1 MKIINFKFKKVNS
14 KHIELRYFVD
24 NPNDFKRRILDVKEE
39 IESLIKSADL
49 NFFIRWKA
57 DLKKTGKDLFSWL
70 DGSDRFFSKIIHC
83 YRENARILIL
93 AFHSDD
99 VLSDLP
105 WEILHNDEKFLV
117 EETNPRFVPVRFR
130 GDELS
135 IDHQDQAA
143 ERPLRLLF
151 MATSPVYTTGLEFE
165 GLEFEGLE
173 FEGLEFED
181 EEYKILKA
189 TEKQPLMLTV
199 EESGNLEEL
208 NDLILTYGKNFYD
221 IFHLTGHAVLK
232 KGKPFFLT
240 ETEYGES
247 HLADS
252 REIGQALVGGDFI
265 NKLIV
270 LSGCCTA
277 KKGMLPSLA
286 ESILV
291 ECSANAVL
299 GWGYNVLDADAS
311 FATAELYKNLSAGIE
326 LIKALS
332 MTYQKLIDEERRD
345 WNLLRLYLRN
355 KVPGA
360 FVTASSLWKEQA
372 APAPLEENYLDPEQ
386 TVKVASCREF
396 VGRRRLLQKCL
407 RCLKSLRRTNDHM
420 GVILYGLGGVGKST
434 LAARL
439 RDRLNFKKSIVWVGM
454 VDENS
459 LIQRI
464 RENLDGKIRESLD
477 SILSNPSQNLEYKL
491 KDCFEKIHYPI
502 LLIFDNFESNFEM
515 EGNHPD
521 LNRNGS
527 PSISIEAQKV
537 IEAVI
542 FALRDLVGKSHR
554 IIITTRQ
561 LFNFNERDKYFL
573 LEQPKKLEKANFI
586 KKTDQLAEEKGLTDR
601 LDREKGLKD
610 YSNIKRLRKE
620 ADKISDG
627 NPRLIEW
634 LYDLLSLQD
643 KNLDYDHIL
652 NRMKGRQSEFLE
664 NILAGELLKSQSSD
678 LRKTLALGLIY
689 ELPVPIEALRTIC
702 RSIPELDIPE
712 LDIHIKRANELG
724 LIERHKGYP
733 GSTTELYR
741 VPRCLSSLLISEI
754 PSELI
759 ENIHCA
765 ASKILNEIWL
775 SHNTSEEREKEV
787 HRLALAGKEIELSI
801 NIAKKL
807 SYEWDEQER
816 YKEIEDLCLSTLK
829 SIEDLSLN
837 TLKNGVSYHELYFRL
852 AIAQGVLGEYKLAK
866 DNYILAIKSCPEW
879 DRKCQAK
886 YLKCLGSL
894 CNTQGDLANAEKYCT
909 ESLQIRND
917 YGGTKREIAESLHAV
932 GNVFANQGK
941 IKEALEKYH
950 QSFKMKLVINDKRG
964 MAESIHALAYYI
976 AKLNCVT
983 SVLALYKKAL
993 KLNEEAND
1001 ILGRAS
1007 NLNQMARIHAKNN
1020 ETEKAKELSKES
1032 FNLSKSVGDI
1042 RGIVESRKTEA
1053 FINSREKDFD
1063 EAMESCKKALKIVQ
1077 DIGDEKEENI
1087 IEKTIE
1093 YIELKQGIPDDIID
1107 KKYNINDD
1115 AYRTAQQIITEVI

>member
-1 MKIINFKFKKVNS
+1 MKMKNIRYS
-14 KHIELRYFVD
+14 KQ
-24 NPNDFKRRILDVKEE
+24 
-39 IESLIKSADL
+39 
-49 NFFIRWKA
+49 
-57 DLKKTGKDLFSWL
+57 LK
-70 DGSDRFFSKIIHC
+70 
-83 YRENARILIL
+83 
-93 AFHSDD
+93 
-99 VLSDLP
+99 
-105 WEILHNDEKFLV
+105 
-117 EETNPRFVPVRFR
+117 
-130 GDELS
+130 
-135 IDHQDQAA
+135 
-143 ERPLRLLF
+143 
-151 MATSPVYTTGLEFE
+151 
-165 GLEFEGLE
+165 
-173 FEGLEFED
+173 
-181 EEYKILKA
+181 
-189 TEKQPLMLTV
+189 KQPLMLTV

-208 NDLILTYGKNFYD
+208 NDLILTYGKDFYD

-252 REIGQALVGGDFI
+252 REIGQALVGGYI

-277 KKGMLPSLA
+277 KKGISSSLA
-286 ESILV
+286 ESVLV
-291 ECSANAVL
+291 ECGAKAVL
-299 GWGYNVLDADAS
+299 GWGYNVLDDDAS
-311 FATAELYKNLSAGIE
+311 LATAELYKNLSAGIE

-332 MTYQKLIDEERRD
+332 MTYQKLIHEERRD
-345 WNLLRLYLRN
+345 WNLLRLYLGN

-360 FVTASSLWKEQA
+360 FVTPSILWEIQIAPPQLKER
-372 APAPLEENYLDPEQ
+372 YIDDEQ
-386 TVKVASCREF
+386 TVNVASCREF

-407 RCLKSLRRTNDHM
+407 KCLKSLRRPSDPM
-420 GVILYGLGGVGKST
+420 GVILHGLGGIGKSS

-459 LIQRI
+459 LIQRL
-464 RENLDGKIRESLD
+464 RKKLGDEELRKSLD
-477 SILSNPSQNLEYKL
+477 SILSNSSQNLEYKL
-491 KDCFEKIHYPI
+491 KDFFEKIHYPI

-515 EGNHPD
+515 EDNHY
-521 LNRNGS
+521 NFKNGS
-527 PSISIEAQKV
+527 PRISIEAQKV
-537 IEAVI
+537 IEAVT

-561 LFNFNERDKYFL
+561 VFNFNERDTYFL
-573 LEQPKKLEKANFI
+573 IEQPKKLEKANFI
-586 KKTDQLAEEKGLTDR
+586 KKTDRLAEEKGLTDR
-601 LDREKGLKD
+601 LDKEKGLKD
-610 YSNIKRLRKE
+610 YSNIKRLREE

-643 KNLDYDHIL
+643 ENLDYDHIL

-664 NILAGELLKSQSSD
+664 NILADELLKSQSSD

-754 PSELI
+754 PSEII
-759 ENIHCA
+759 ENIHRE
-765 ASKILNEIWL
+765 ASKNLNEIWL
-775 SHNTSEEREKEV
+775 SNNTSEEREKEV

-807 SYEWDEQER
+807 AYEWDEQER

-829 SIEDLSLN
+829 NIEDLCLN

-852 AIAQGVLGEYKLAK
+852 AIAQRVLGEYKLAK
-866 DNYILAIKSCPEW
+866 DNYILAIESCPEW

-886 YLKCLGSL
+886 YRKCLGCL
-894 CNTQGDLANAEKYCT
+894 YNTQGDLANAERYCT
-909 ESLQIRND
+909 ESLQIRRD
-917 YGGTKREIAESLHAV
+917 SGGTEREIAESLHAV

-950 QSFKMKLVINDKRG
+950 QSFKMKLVIDDKRG

-976 AKLNCVT
+976 AKLNCVK

-1007 NLNQMARIHAKNN
+1007 NLNQMARIYAKNN
-1020 ETEKAKELSKES
+1020 ETEKAKELRKES
-1032 FNLSKSVGDI
+1032 FSLNKSVGDI
-1042 RGIVESRKTEA
+1042 RGIIESWKTKA
-1053 FINSREKDFD
+1053 FINSREKNFD
-1063 EAMESCKKALKIVQ
+1063 EAMESCKIALKIVR
-1077 DIGDEKEENI
+1077 DIGDEQEEII

-1093 YIELKQGIPDDIID
+1093 YIELIQEIPDDIID

-1115 AYRTAQQIITEVI
+1115 TYRTAQQIITEVI